1 MSGSA
6 RPQGWSYHPAVTR
19 ITSLLTFAV
28 ATTLLYWGWT
38 HRDRYYVSAEDGLGY
53 TLGIVGGSLM
63 LLLGLYPL
71 RKHLNLMRSW
81 GDVRHWFRTHML
93 FGIAG
98 PLAILF
104 HCNFGTGAI
113 NSNMALYSMLIV
125 ASSGLVGRYLY
136 AKIHEGLYGRHVEL
150 GELRRSWVDARTQL
164 DLHAHHL
171 DTLGTALESYEAP
184 LQTLRGSA
192 EHALWRLPLAAWR
205 RRRIVRTALRLLRA
219 DVALPP
225 QNRDAAL
232 ELLGRRL
239 ASAAAVYRYSAF
251 DRLFGLWHL
260 LHLPLYFM
268 LIVTGVVHVV
278 AVHMY

>member
-1 MSGSA
+1 MINGT

-19 ITSLLTFAV
+19 VTSLLTFAV
-28 ATTLLYWGWT
+28 AATLLYWGWT
-38 HRDRYYVSAEDGLGY
+38 HRERYYINAEDGVGY
-53 TLGIVGGSLM
+53 ALGIVGGSLM

-71 RKHLNLMRSW
+71 RKHLRPMHRW
-81 GDVRHWFRTHML
+81 GDVRHWFRMHML

-125 ASSGLVGRYLY
+125 ASSGLIGRYLY

-150 GELRRSWVDARTQL
+150 GELRRAWVDARTQL

-171 DTLGTALESYEAP
+171 DAVGGALASYETP

-192 EHALWRLPLAAWR
+192 ELGLLRLPLATWR
-205 RRRIVRTALRLLRA
+205 RRRIAVQARRMLRA
-219 DVALPP
+219 DPTLPA
-225 QNRDAAL
+225 QGRDAAL
-232 ELLGRRL
+232 DLLGQRL
-239 ASAAAVYRYSAF
+239 AAAAAVYRYSAF

-260 LHLPLYFM
+260 LHLPLYLM